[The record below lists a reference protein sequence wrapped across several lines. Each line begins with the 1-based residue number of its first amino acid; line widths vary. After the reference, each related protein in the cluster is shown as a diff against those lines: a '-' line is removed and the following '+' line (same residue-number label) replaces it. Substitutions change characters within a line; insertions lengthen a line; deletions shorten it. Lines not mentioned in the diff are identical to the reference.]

1 MPRAH
6 LVAQQMVNALKTEEK
21 EVRVPLKPRAAEK
34 PSQRAARGT
43 WSRARSL
50 KLWPRKHLGQGSRPQ
65 PSRQW
70 EKGAH
75 AGLGSPRAARTFF
88 RSLTW
93 PVMMATTYIL
103 MTSSVLQS
111 RKAGSTRPLIS
122 SRPGGGISA
131 VAAAAA
137 APGETAS
144 GCELGRVALSPR
156 AGRGGESTREACLH
170 SAPAH
175 LPAAATS
182 APRCWEKQRA
192 REAPDRAPG
201 PAPPLPGKSLNAF

>member
-1 MPRAH
+1 MPRTH
-6 LVAQQMVNALKTEEK
+6 LVARQMVNALKTGK
-21 EVRVPLKPRAAEK
+21 GGAGPAETK
-34 PSQRAARGT
+34 GRREAIPKGLGGGT

-50 KLWPRKHLGQGSRPQ
+50 KLWPRKHLGQESRPQ
-65 PSRQW
+65 PSRRR

-75 AGLGSPRAARTFF
+75 AGLGSPRAASTFF

-137 APGETAS
+137 APGKTAS
-144 GCELGRVALSPR
+144 GCELGRVAPSPS
-156 AGRGGESTREACLH
+156 AGRGGESAREACLR

-192 REAPDRAPG
+192 RGGVPIG
-201 PAPPLPGKSLNAF
+201 PLAPPHPSLTNP

>member
-1 MPRAH
+1 MPRTH

-21 EVRVPLKPRAAEK
+21 EVRAPLKPRAAEK
-34 PSQRAARGT
+34 PSQRAGRGT

-65 PSRQW
+65 PSRRW

-175 LPAAATS
+175 LPAACDFC
-182 APRCWEKQRA
+182 PQMLG
-192 REAPDRAPG
+192 EAESRGGGLPIGP
-201 PAPPLPGKSLNAF
+201 PAPPHPSLANP